1 MTTSGE
7 GPEST
12 QLKFRRKLK
21 ANLSPSLRAGVDIR
35 GIRRSPVIPV
45 ELRIRCHYDGT
56 RHIWDSPSAKH
67 RYGRSECQHEAKP
80 ESIRVG
86 GPGPSGRDW
95 RRDGDRAPLRRVPS
109 HRGLE
114 PRPRVQ
120 ASRPSETIACRRG
133 PSIKPHAWTLAATG
147 AAVASATT
155 RAVARFRRGARYTV
169 EIARVQRVP
178 TFCPVREETVGCP
191 SVVVASRCGGRAGT
205 LHAVRAGPGRASAAG
220 RIERSAAVHI
230 RAP

>member
-95 RRDGDRAPLRRVPS
+95 RPDGDRAPLRQNSECPCDRGFLRNGRTLPPS
-109 HRGLE
+109 VHLCREAQLAPFDAWHSTSDGAVSSCRQLLGRGRPVNRNSSFRPGSFAATPWKARDLRK
-114 PRPRVQ
+114 PRSAWQVRGR
-120 ASRPSETIACRRG
+120 ATRPSGFG
-133 PSIKPHAWTLAATG
+133 PH
-147 AAVASATT
+147 
-155 RAVARFRRGARYTV
+155 RF
-169 EIARVQRVP
+169 
-178 TFCPVREETVGCP
+178 
-191 SVVVASRCGGRAGT
+191 
-205 LHAVRAGPGRASAAG
+205 
-220 RIERSAAVHI
+220 
-230 RAP
+230 